1 MALFRVNKILTGNKV
16 QVDGWTWKEHAGTD
30 VIIAGYNPY
39 IISDNESIIRISQEL
54 AKNRLT
60 SLVLEK
66 EIELGKVI
74 SINDDDSITCIAY
87 YNGIDIAKYFPE
99 YIQNQTHI

>member
-1 MALFRVNKILTGNKV
+1 MALFRVNNILTGNKV
-16 QVDGWTWKEHAGTD
+16 QVTGWSWNDYSGTD
-30 VIIAGYNPY
+30 VIIAGYNPN
-39 IISDNESIIRISQEL
+39 IIADGSISIISQEL

-60 SLVLEK
+60 SLVLGK

-74 SINDDDSITCIAY
+74 SVNSDGSITCVAF

-99 YIQNQTHI
+99 YSQNQSHL